1 MTHIPEKAK
10 SEIIKR
16 KLAGWSWTAIATWMQ
31 EKYAFEAHRTT
42 YQKWYDREVSL
53 REGLSR
59 DEIEDT
65 PTDFSPDAHAK
76 LIKNIE
82 KYKGEAKYWKKV
94 AETSLKQEAKKELL
108 IDAVKIAPMP

>member
-53 REGLSR
+53 RDGLSR
-59 DEIEDT
+59 HEVEEI

-82 KYKGEAKYWKKV
+82 SKTIVFKKQKFELIIYKN
-94 AETSLKQEAKKELL
+94 LM
-108 IDAVKIAPMP
+108 KIPT